1 MQARE
6 PNINFANPM
15 IQRGSINTCKHAHT
29 YPESTLSTILQTR
42 YSTIQRV
49 QFTHTIVFLQTHY
62 STIQRVQL
70 KHTQILNPSNQ
81 KHIQIQTKKKKRI
94 ISLESLTFGLR
105 P

>member
-70 KHTQILNPSNQ
+70 KHTQILKPIKPETYTNSN
-81 KHIQIQTKKKKRI
+81 
-94 ISLESLTFGLR
+94 
-105 P
+105 